1 MSKYSFFTHP
11 NSVCMSY
18 FEHMKLS
25 LGFSK
30 TFFVGSLQALT
41 HAFFP
46 NVFVTST
53 SDIHERIGNELS
65 NAGCHGDKKRAKEN

>member
-1 MSKYSFFTHP
+1 MPEYSSFAHP

-25 LGFSK
+25 LGFAG
-30 TFFVGSLQALT
+30 TFFVGSVKAVI

-46 NVFVTST
+46 NAFITST
-53 SDIHERIGNELS
+53 SDIQRQIGKELS
-65 NAGCHGDKKRAKEN
+65 EAGCHREE

>member
-11 NSVCMSY
+11 NAVCMSY

-25 LGFSK
+25 LSFSK
-30 TFFVGSLQALT
+30 TFLVGSVKAFV

-46 NVFVTST
+46 NAYITST
-53 SDIHERIGNELS
+53 SDITKKMIKDLEE
-65 NAGCHGDKKRAKEN
+65 AGCRKEN